1 MEDLRRLVN
10 GQNSDLYDVLA
21 HVAYEA
27 ALVPRGGRA
36 KRAKVELASYSPA
49 QQEFLNFVLD
59 QYVRAGS
66 DELDTQ
72 KLPDLL
78 ELKFGSVSDA
88 KPAIGNIPEIRD
100 MFIGMQSTL
109 YEPMAG

>member
-1 MEDLRRLVN
+1 MDL
-10 GQNSDLYDVLA
+10 A
-21 HVAYEA
+21 
-27 ALVPRGGRA
+27 
-36 KRAKVELASYSPA
+36 YSPA
-49 QQEFLNFVLD
+49 QQEFLNFVLV
-59 QYVRAGS
+59 QHVRAGS

-88 KPAIGNIPEIRD
+88 NPAIGNIPEIRD

-109 YEPMAG
+109 YQPVAV

>member
-1 MEDLRRLVN
+1 MA
-10 GQNSDLYDVLA
+10 S
-21 HVAYEA
+21 
-27 ALVPRGGRA
+27 VP
-36 KRAKVELASYSPA
+36 KWMASYSPA
-49 QQEFLNFVLD
+49 QQEFQPSWTNTSELD
-59 QYVRAGS
+59 S

-100 MFIGMQSTL
+100 MFIGMQSKL
-109 YEPMAG
+109 YQPVAV